1 MKMIIVALGI
11 ALALITTNGAANNSN
26 VQHQQHEVL
35 EKALEIAAESGLK
48 NPELLQAVLLQ
59 ETHAGG
65 LKTYRV
71 INPGKEAYYGLG
83 QIKLGTARD
92 VLKANP
98 KLYSK
103 YGFQTRTND
112 EILAH
117 LILDDEFNMEIAARY
132 LVMLHKQYGFT
143 GKTLL
148 NAYNRGP
155 GGVHAVG
162 DDWHYAIA
170 AKQKLAAYKQSL

>member
-1 MKMIIVALGI
+1 MKKIIAACSVL
-11 ALALITTNGAANNSN
+11 LALVATSGSAQDTEPVSA
-26 VQHQQHEVL
+26 QTQVL
-35 EKALEIAAESGLK
+35 TRAYEIAKEAGLQ

-59 ETHAGG
+59 ETHAGA

-71 INPGKEAYYGLG
+71 MNPGKNAYYGLG

-92 VLKANP
+92 VLRANP
-98 KLYSK
+98 SLYSK

-117 LILDDEFNMEIAARY
+117 LILDDEFNIEIAARY
-132 LVMLHKQYGFT
+132 LVMLQKQYGFK
-143 GKTLL
+143 GRTLL

-155 GGVHAVG
+155 SGVRTVG

-170 AKQKLAAYKQSL
+170 AKQKLAEYKQSL